1 MSLVSNQSKKL
12 ELIQWIS
19 TVEDASILD
28 RILEIRENENPDFW
42 NNLSDLEKESIE
54 KGLDDAKQGRLKS
67 HSKAREIYGK
77 WL

>member
-28 RILEIRENENPDFW
+28 RILEIRENEKSDFW
-42 NNLSDLEKESIE
+42 DNLSDLEKESIE
-54 KGLDDAKQGRLKS
+54 KGLDDAKHGRLKS